1 MTDKNCH
8 LSFLSLNSMEKKM
21 KKILLSGFVNILCAL
36 DVSAMLDPSLEAQN
50 TPVTKI
56 LKYSELSE
64 LQMRLLHP
72 VPTKE
77 KI

>member
-1 MTDKNCH
+1 
-8 LSFLSLNSMEKKM
+8 M

-56 LKYSELSE
+56 
-64 LQMRLLHP
+64 
-72 VPTKE
+72 
-77 KI
+77 